1 VRGARFHQLGA
12 HCKQDQQDREHQQ
25 MPTSS
30 DRKHGRNEHQSHRG
44 ADDDLAAVKLGKK
57 RVGDQHQ
64 NQREQELG
72 DGEAEKLGRHLM
84 LRRYPGRNWRVA
96 VQSRFGCSFRG
107 FLADGGLLVAHFHG
121 GYGHREWEEGQA
133 ARSKVWNLRNS
144 YPEHLTPG
152 LRRHV
157 PTSPAEVDRTPARTA
172 RLCDKALVRLG
183 SDRPLGPGTGR
194 CRNGYRGSGRGR
206 GGRRGKPVWA
216 GGALGPCSSSRCRL
230 RRRPPSPLR

>member
-1 VRGARFHQLGA
+1 MARRRQVSSN
-12 HCKQDQQDREHQQ
+12 HCLVMLDRLL
-25 MPTSS
+25 
-30 DRKHGRNEHQSHRG
+30 D
-44 ADDDLAAVKLGKK
+44 
-57 RVGDQHQ
+57 
-64 NQREQELG
+64 
-72 DGEAEKLGRHLM
+72 HL
-84 LRRYPGRNWRVA
+84 RYPGRNRRVA
-96 VQSRFGCSFRG
+96 VRSRFGWSFRG
-107 FLADGGLLVAHFHG
+107 FLADGGLLFARFRG
-121 GYGHREWEEGQA
+121 GYGHRGWGMGQA
-133 ARSKVWNLRNS
+133 ARPKIWNLRNS
-144 YPEHLTPG
+144 YPEHLTPA

-157 PTSPAEVDRTPARTA
+157 STSPAEVDRMPARTA